1 MNTVLEPSKYQVNDI
16 DKIRIKPL
24 LNQVSTTGIEFKYLV
39 TIDYWF
45 PMKTY
50 NRVVKDCSEDRR
62 LIRSFFKSDIKVWS
76 FIELHTDHDQ
86 KNYGGYHRHHLVS
99 EIPRETWLNPTPR
112 MEKWMLEVDPEMVFS
127 VKFGVE
133 PTPQQKM
140 ELVKKVL
147 RKLQP
152 TSVAQ
157 GSLGID
163 MREIYDLEG
172 VLSYCSKQFEH
183 HHPSYEVIAP
193 TSDINLK
200 HFIENKQ
207 YGLNYRGRPQTI
219 SSGTY

>member
-1 MNTVLEPSKYQVNDI
+1 
-16 DKIRIKPL
+16 
-24 LNQVSTTGIEFKYLV
+24 
-39 TIDYWF
+39 
-45 PMKTY
+45 MKTY

-172 VLSYCSKQFEH
+172 SLYF
-183 HHPSYEVIAP
+183 
-193 TSDINLK
+193 
-200 HFIENKQ
+200 
-207 YGLNYRGRPQTI
+207 
-219 SSGTY
+219 

>member
-1 MNTVLEPSKYQVNDI
+1 MNTALETSKYQVNDI

-152 TSVAQ
+152 NSVAQ
-157 GSLGID
+157 GGLGID

-183 HHPSYEVIAP
+183 YHPSYEVIAP